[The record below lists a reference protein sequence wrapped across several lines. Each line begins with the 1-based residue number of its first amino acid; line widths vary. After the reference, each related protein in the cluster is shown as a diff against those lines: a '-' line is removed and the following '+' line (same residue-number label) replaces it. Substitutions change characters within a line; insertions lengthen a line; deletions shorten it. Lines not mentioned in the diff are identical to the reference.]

1 MTSINPATIATG
13 TSNTYD
19 PNLYNTYVDTTG
31 GNSTITT
38 GGLSWVPMYSEDIE
52 KLTSRLDR
60 LEKLVNMPV
69 RDAALEKKYDWLKET
84 GDTVDAEMA
93 TAIQTVLSAIIEI
106 GNKYNKALQD
116 AEMLDKLDKNNE

>member
-1 MTSINPATIATG
+1 MTVTKV
-13 TSNTYD
+13 
-19 PNLYNTYVDTTG
+19 VD
-31 GNSTITT
+31 
-38 GGLSWVPMYSEDIE
+38 
-52 KLTSRLDR
+52 
-60 LEKLVNMPV
+60 
-69 RDAALEKKYDWLKET
+69 